1 MPSLHPTGRNNT
13 VVPGRNHKVKLRSAI
28 QLATRNVCTMR
39 TDGKTEI
46 LQGKMKCLGVSGLG
60 ICKTR

>member
-1 MPSLHPTGRNNT
+1 MPSLHPTGSNNT

-28 QLATRNVCTMR
+28 QVATWNVRTMR
-39 TDGKTEI
+39 TDGKIEI